1 MAKHLK
7 KLIEERKIE
16 MLKNIPKILSPE
28 MVKTLMEMGHGDE
41 IVIADGNFPAETYGK
56 RVVRCDG
63 HGVPELLDAIMQLFP
78 LDTYTDKPV
87 MLMEVV
93 PGDPVV
99 PTIWDEYKDIINKYE
114 PENCKIEMIE
124 RFAFYERAKTAYAVV
139 ATGEE
144 AIYANIILKKGVVK

>member
-1 MAKHLK
+1 
-7 KLIEERKIE
+7 

-28 MVKTLMEMGHGDE
+28 LVKILMEMGHGDE
-41 IVIADGNFPAETYGK
+41 IVIADGNFPAEAIGQ

-63 HGVPELLDAIMQLFP
+63 HGVPEILDGIMQLFP

-93 PGDPVV
+93 KGDPVV
-99 PTIWDEYKDIINKYE
+99 PTIWDEYKTIINKYE

-124 RFAFYERAKTAYAVV
+124 RFAFYERAKTAFAVV
-139 ATGEE
+139 STGEE

>member
-1 MAKHLK
+1 
-7 KLIEERKIE
+7 

-28 MVKTLMEMGHGDE
+28 LVKTLMEMGHGDE
-41 IVIADGNFPAETYGK
+41 IVIADGNFPAETIGQ
-56 RVVRCDG
+56 RVIRCDG
-63 HGVPELLDAIMQLFP
+63 HGVPELLEAIMQLFP
-78 LDTYTDKPV
+78 LDTYTEKPV

-99 PTIWDEYKDIINKYE
+99 PTIWEDYKNIINKYE

-124 RFAFYERAKTAYAVV
+124 RFAFYERAKTAFAVV

>member
-1 MAKHLK
+1 
-7 KLIEERKIE
+7 

-28 MVKTLMEMGHGDE
+28 LVKVLMEMGHGDE
-41 IVIADGNFPAETYGK
+41 IVLADGNFPSEAIGK

-63 HGVPELLDAIMQLFP
+63 HGVCELLDAIMQLFP
-78 LDTYTDKPV
+78 LDTYTEKPV

-99 PTIWDEYKDIINKYE
+99 PSIWDNYRDIINTYE
-114 PENCKIEMIE
+114 PQNCKIEMIE
-124 RFAFYERAKTAYAVV
+124 RFAFYERAKSAYAVV

-144 AIYANIILKKGVVK
+144 AIYANIILKKGVVR

>member
-1 MAKHLK
+1 
-7 KLIEERKIE
+7 

-28 MVKTLMEMGHGDE
+28 LVKILMEMGHGDE
-41 IVIADGNFPAETYGK
+41 IVIADGNFPAEAIGQ

-63 HGVPELLDAIMQLFP
+63 HGVPEILDGIMQLFP

-93 PGDPVV
+93 KGDPVV
-99 PTIWDEYKDIINKYE
+99 PTIWDEYKKIINKYE

-124 RFAFYERAKTAYAVV
+124 RFAFYEWAKTAYAVV

>member
-1 MAKHLK
+1 
-7 KLIEERKIE
+7 

-28 MVKTLMEMGHGDE
+28 LVKTLMEMGHGDE
-41 IVIADGNFPAETYGK
+41 IVIADGNFPSEAIGK
-56 RVVRCDG
+56 RVLRCDG

-78 LDTYTDKPV
+78 LDTYTEKPV

-99 PTIWDEYKDIINKYE
+99 PTIWDKYKEIINKYE

-124 RFAFYERAKTAYAVV
+124 RFAFYERAKTAFAVV

>member
-1 MAKHLK
+1 
-7 KLIEERKIE
+7 

-41 IVIADGNFPAETYGK
+41 IVIADGNFPAEAIGK

-99 PTIWDEYKDIINKYE
+99 PKIWDEYKNIINKYE